1 MYLLGLAATGVCSV
15 AAYPF
20 LENIAALLE
29 LLVVSLIVQVL
40 GI

>member
-1 MYLLGLAATGVCSV
+1 MYLLGLTATGICSV
-15 AAYPF
+15 TAYPF
-20 LENIAALLE
+20 LENTAALLE